1 MKMNKKRPILRRAA
15 IPAVLALLCTLFWFG
30 KPNDFGLGRNMELL
44 VNMMRELSL
53 FYVDEVDPDQL
64 MQDAA
69 EGMTR
74 NLDPY
79 TEFLPEEQMSNF
91 DLLTTGKY
99 GGIGSMIRKKG
110 DYVIFAQPYEG
121 SPADRAGIRIGDKI
135 LSIDGKDA
143 KGFTTEQVSSR
154 LKGEPGSKVKVTVEH
169 LDGTQQTAA
178 IRRERIAIPGVPYA
192 GWVADGIGYIRHS
205 DFTEGC
211 YEEMRAAIERLRTER
226 PLKGLV
232 LDYRSNGGGI
242 MQEAVK
248 ILGMFVPKGTEV
260 VSTKGRSEDSKQV
273 FRTDTEPILADLPLT
288 VLINGNSASA
298 AEIVAGALQDL
309 DRAVLIGQRSF
320 GKGLVQ
326 SPRPLGYNAMLK
338 LTTAKY
344 YIPSGRCIQ
353 AIDYS
358 SRDEKG
364 AVKSVPDSLVREFRT
379 RGGRKVY
386 DGGGIMPDER
396 IDPEYISRFA
406 MTLYAM
412 GYVDDFADLYFR
424 EHGMQRIDP
433 RTFTLTDADYERF
446 EQFMADKGVDVTLQG
461 HDTPPRPQKQT
472 ALMTDEEALHALTMQ
487 CVGHNME
494 LMSRLTGQRSFA
506 QLLELARGE
515 TNWRRLRAYLGVFE
529 SYSLYLHIP
538 QKVQTLAFLYELLM
552 HREGDIRRQAAA
564 LLGEIIGG
572 FHAGYAKERPAGSR
586 PDPRTITDLDQWK
599 LYLEKI
605 IYPDH
610 KLMPQHR
617 RWIGYTLKFAVNSL
631 LQHSAGRE
639 ERFLSPLFAYYRHPE
654 QVADTVA
661 FQLLDTA
668 AALPA
673 AAYSRRHTALLLHF
687 AQELSTHCLLYTS
700 DAADE

>member
-1 MKMNKKRPILRRAA
+1 MIRKYRYLLTAA
-15 IPAVLALLCTLFWFG
+15 AAVGAAGLLTFAAR
-30 KPNDFGLGRNMELL
+30 NDFGLGRNMEIA

-53 FYVDEVDPDQL
+53 NYVDPVDPDRL
-64 MQDAA
+64 MVGAA
-69 EGMTR
+69 AGMVSD
-74 NLDPY
+74 LDPY
-79 TEFLPEEQMSNF
+79 TEYIPEEGMQDF
-91 DLLTTGKY
+91 ELLTTGKY
-99 GGIGSMIRKKG
+99 DGIGALIRQKD
-110 DYVIFAQPYEG
+110 DYVRIAQPYQG
-121 SPADRAGIRIGDKI
+121 SPADKAGLKIGDKI

-298 AEIVAGALQDL
+298 AEIVAGSLQDL
-309 DRAVLIGQRSF
+309 DRAVLIGQKSF

-326 SPRPLGYNAMLK
+326 TTRPLGYNTLLK

-358 SRDEKG
+358 SRKQDGTVGKV
-364 AVKSVPDSLVREFRT
+364 ADSLVREFTT

-386 DGGGIMPDER
+386 DGGGISPDIATE
-396 IDPEYISRFA
+396 PQYISRFA
-406 MTLYAM
+406 VTLLAM
-412 GYVDDFADLYFR
+412 GFIEDFVDEYMQ
-424 EHGMQRIDP
+424 EHHTDTIDN
-433 RTFTLTDADYERF
+433 RTFSITDADYDAF
-446 EQFMADKGVDVTLQG
+446 VKFMEGKEVPYESETRRVLKVLKEAAENDLYSDLAQEITAIEGDLKDDTQTNLHTYRKEIAETINNDIVLRHSYQAGVIEHNLGD
-461 HDTPPRPQKQT
+461 DTEVLRATEVLENPTEYQEIT
-472 ALMTDEEALHALTMQ
+472 TMQ
-487 CVGHNME
+487 T
-494 LMSRLTGQRSFA
+494 S
-506 QLLELARGE
+506 
-515 TNWRRLRAYLGVFE
+515 
-529 SYSLYLHIP
+529 
-538 QKVQTLAFLYELLM
+538 
-552 HREGDIRRQAAA
+552 
-564 LLGEIIGG
+564 
-572 FHAGYAKERPAGSR
+572 
-586 PDPRTITDLDQWK
+586 
-599 LYLEKI
+599 EK
-605 IYPDH
+605 
-610 KLMPQHR
+610 K
-617 RWIGYTLKFAVNSL
+617 
-631 LQHSAGRE
+631 
-639 ERFLSPLFAYYRHPE
+639 
-654 QVADTVA
+654 
-661 FQLLDTA
+661 
-668 AALPA
+668 
-673 AAYSRRHTALLLHF
+673 
-687 AQELSTHCLLYTS
+687 
-700 DAADE
+700 